1 MKRILKWIGIVLG
14 VLVGLIVLAAIVV
27 YVVSEIQVNK
37 RFTAPEVSV
46 TASTDPAVIERGRH
60 LATAVS
66 VCIDCHNSDLGGQV
80 LIDDPA
86 LGRIVAVN
94 LTKGKNGKGNEF
106 SDADYARVLRYGVL
120 PDGLSVKVMPAEDYT
135 HFSDEDLTA
144 VISYVRSLPPV
155 DNDLPKTQLRMMGR
169 ILMVM
174 GQLPVLIA
182 PRIDQAM
189 PHVASIEPGVN
200 LEYGQYLANVA
211 GCTGCHG
218 PGLSGGPIPG
228 APPDFP
234 NAANLTPSGELVGW
248 DEEDFFNLIRTGTK
262 PSGSKLA
269 EEMPYKYYTN
279 MTDDELKA
287 IWMFVKSVP
296 AREAGTR

>member
-14 VLVGLIVLAAIVV
+14 VLVGLIVLAAIFV
-27 YVVSEIQVNK
+27 YLSSQAQLNK
-37 RFTAPEVSV
+37 VYTAPEVNV
-46 TASTDPAVIERGRH
+46 IASTDPAVIERGRH

-66 VCIDCHNSDLGGQV
+66 VCVDCHNADLGGKV
-80 LIDDPA
+80 LLDDPA
-86 LGRIVAVN
+86 LGRISALN
-94 LTKGKNGKGNEF
+94 LTKGKNGKGNEL
-106 SDADYARVLRYGVL
+106 SDADFGRVLRYGVL
-120 PDGLSVKVMPAEDYT
+120 PNGLSVKVMPAEDYT

-155 DNDLPKTQLRMMGR
+155 DSDLPPTEIRMMGR

-174 GQLPVLIA
+174 GQLPILIA
-182 PRIDQAM
+182 DRIDQAL
-189 PHVASIEPGVN
+189 PHVASIEPGVS

-234 NAANLTPSGELVGW
+234 PAANLTPSGELVGW
-248 DEEDFFNLIRTGTK
+248 SEADFLTLIRTGEK
-262 PSGSKLA
+262 PSGTMLN
-269 EEMPYKYYTN
+269 ETMPYKYYAN